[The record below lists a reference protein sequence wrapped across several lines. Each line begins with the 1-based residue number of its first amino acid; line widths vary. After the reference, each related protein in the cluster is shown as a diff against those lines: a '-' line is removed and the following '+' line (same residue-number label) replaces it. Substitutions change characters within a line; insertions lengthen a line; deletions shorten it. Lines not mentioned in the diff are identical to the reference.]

1 MKTDVITL
9 TDTLTG
15 MDLAIEAEEKFAAYY
30 GITGRNALHL
40 RLLTEEAI
48 SMVHGIFD
56 DFSGAFWLESE
67 KTKNG
72 LLCRVCLSAEKQ
84 ANREQESHML
94 SVASSGK
101 NESARG
107 VMGKIRELFRR
118 SLQPASEED
127 ETYLRNMTDAWMS
140 NGTGSSG
147 FAAPGAAFWSLQTY
161 RKNVTSRKDTDEEA
175 WDELEKSIIAKIADE
190 VKVWLEADTTRV
202 VIEKLITD

>member
-1 MKTDVITL
+1 MKTDVITV

-40 RLLTEEAI
+40 RLLTEETI
-48 SMVHGIFD
+48 SMIHGIFN
-56 DFSGAFWLESE
+56 DFSGEFWLESE
-67 KTKNG
+67 KTKQG

-84 ANREQESHML
+84 VNKEQESHML
-94 SVASSGK
+94 SVASSGR
-101 NESARG
+101 NESAKG
-107 VMGKIRELFRR
+107 VLGKIREMFRR
-118 SLQPASEED
+118 SLQPASEAD
-127 ETYLRNMTDAWMS
+127 EEYLRNMTDAWMS

-161 RKNVTSRKDTDEEA
+161 RKNVTSHKDTDEEA

-190 VKVWLEADTTRV
+190 VRVWLEADTTRV